1 MILTRKTKYIFLA
14 VVLTVVLLQGA
25 CFAGSQDGKIKPGSY
40 AGYNI
45 LFVSFD
51 ALQAKHTGCLGYFR
65 KVTPNIDRFAQGG
78 ILFDNAVAQSSWT
91 VPSTMSYITSLYPSQ
106 HKVVNKY
113 SVYTEKEKVFAN
125 LKALSP
131 QTVTL
136 AQLLKTNGYATGGF
150 TGDAGVGAKFGF
162 AEGFDKYFEGPVF
175 GGMDKSIPEA
185 INWLQD
191 NSTRKFFVFLHGYDV
206 HGQFDPPEGFT
217 YKYVDPPYRGKLKGG
232 KNEEAAIRE
241 EGLEKGSVSLTA
253 EDVRFWNA
261 LYDEKISDVDKRFGV
276 FIQKME
282 ALGLLDK
289 TIVIL
294 VSDHGTEF
302 YEHKR
307 FDHGYSLYEELIHV
321 PVVIWLPRLKGGIV
335 INEQV
340 RAIDI
345 MPTLLDLIGAKIPAK
360 VKAQMQGVSLLPLI
374 NGERIELTAFSET
387 DYRFYACKR
396 AIRTAGGLK
405 FIYSLDSGEKELYDL
420 KKDPQERVNLINT
433 DQKTAYELEQKLFSW
448 MQSTGQ
454 DEDYYKK
461 LLKGVLK
468 VKEY

>member
-1 MILTRKTKYIFLA
+1 MPKTNSILSAAILS
-14 VVLTVVLLQGA
+14 VILLQGA
-25 CFAGSQDGKIKPGSY
+25 CFAAPKEDKIKSGSY
-40 AGYNI
+40 AGYNV

-51 ALQAKHTGCLGYFR
+51 ALQAKHTSCLGYFR
-65 KVTPNIDRFAQGG
+65 KITPTIDRFAREGF
-78 ILFDNAVAQSSWT
+78 LFNNAIAQSSWT
-91 VPSTMSYITSLYPSQ
+91 VPSTMSYMTSLYPSQ

-113 SVYTEKEKVFAN
+113 SVYTESQKVFAN
-125 LKALSP
+125 LNELSP
-131 QTVTL
+131 QAVTL
-136 AQLLKTNGYATGGF
+136 AQVLKVNGYATGGF

-191 NSTRKFFVFLHGYDV
+191 NSTRKFFIFLHGYDV

-217 YKYVDPPYRGKLKGG
+217 YKYVNPPYRGSLKGG

-261 LYDEKISDVDKRFGV
+261 LYDEKISDIDKRFAG
-276 FIQKME
+276 FIQELKAM
-282 ALGLLDK
+282 GLLDK

-294 VSDHGTEF
+294 FSDHGTEF

-307 FDHGYSLYEELIHV
+307 FDHGYSLYEELVHV

-335 INEQV
+335 INDQV

-374 NGERIELTAFSET
+374 NGEHMELTAFSET

-396 AIRTAGGLK
+396 AIRTSDGLK

-420 KKDPQERVNLINT
+420 KKDPQEQVNLINT
-433 DQKTAYELEQKLFSW
+433 DPKTAYELEQKLFSW
-448 MQSTGQ
+448 MQGTGQ
-454 DEDYYKK
+454 DEDYYRK